1 MKRLAG
7 QPFALI
13 GINADANKKLIAE
26 QKKKQKVNWRSFWNG
41 PKGFNGPIIK
51 DWRIRFVPEV
61 YVIDAKGVIRFK
73 GVSGKALDKAVDSL
87 LAELKKPAHV
97 ATF

>member
-7 QPFALI
+7 QPFALV
-13 GINADANKKLIAE
+13 GINAYKDKKLIAE
-26 QKKKQKVNWRSFWNG
+26 QKKKQRVNWRSFWNG
-41 PKGFNGPIIK
+41 PKGLNGPIIK
-51 DWRIRFVPEV
+51 DWRVRFVPEV

-87 LAELKKPAHV
+87 LAELKRPANV
-97 ATF
+97 AAF